1 MVAWKEQILSAQK
14 GDEQALQR
22 LVEENTGLVHAV
34 VRRFFNRGVEA
45 EDLFQIGMIGLIKAI
60 KRFDVSM
67 EVKFSTYAVPMIIGE
82 IKRFLRDDGMIKV
95 SRTIRENA
103 GKIAKCKEFM
113 TQEMGREPRTGE
125 IAKKLGMNMEEVNL
139 ALEAFFEV
147 ESIYRS
153 VNHDGEEENYLLD
166 QIRDVSQEDKIF
178 DTLFLSW
185 GMDQLEEKERQLI
198 YMRYFEDMTQ
208 SQVAK
213 KMNMSQV
220 SVSRLEKKILKS
232 LRQRLE

>member
-113 TQEMGREPRTGE
+113 TLEMGREPRTG
-125 IAKKLGMNMEEVNL
+125 
-139 ALEAFFEV
+139 
-147 ESIYRS
+147 
-153 VNHDGEEENYLLD
+153 
-166 QIRDVSQEDKIF
+166 
-178 DTLFLSW
+178 
-185 GMDQLEEKERQLI
+185 
-198 YMRYFEDMTQ
+198 
-208 SQVAK
+208 
-213 KMNMSQV
+213 
-220 SVSRLEKKILKS
+220 
-232 LRQRLE
+232 

>member
-1 MVAWKEQILSAQK
+1 
-14 GDEQALQR
+14 
-22 LVEENTGLVHAV
+22 
-34 VRRFFNRGVEA
+34 
-45 EDLFQIGMIGLIKAI
+45 
-60 KRFDVSM
+60 
-67 EVKFSTYAVPMIIGE
+67 
-82 IKRFLRDDGMIKV
+82 
-95 SRTIRENA
+95 
-103 GKIAKCKEFM
+103 
-113 TQEMGREPRTGE
+113 
-125 IAKKLGMNMEEVNL
+125 MEEVNL